1 MRKDNIHHHP
11 LSIMPNQR
19 AANIQVTTIAIDKK
33 LVRDIEK
40 LAKRCDRS
48 RNKIMEMVLRN
59 EIPRYLAQDID
70 PSSRPD

>member
-1 MRKDNIHHHP
+1 
-11 LSIMPNQR
+11 MPNQR

-33 LVRDIEK
+33 LIRAIDKGLIKQIEK